1 MGVKVGVL
9 LGGLSAEREVSLR
22 SGEAVYK
29 ALVKKGYQAV
39 KIDAREN
46 TALEIKNQNIDMAF
60 IALHGNYG
68 EDGTVQGLLELMGI
82 PYTGSGVRASAICI
96 DKVTTKKLICHE
108 GLPTPRFTVL
118 SRKEYCIDKIACVEA
133 LLGQIPPPLVVKAAT
148 QGSSIGISFVTR
160 AEEIE
165 PALDEAFKYCN
176 HALIEEFVNG
186 IEITSSI
193 LGNDEPV
200 ALPLIEI
207 VTKTGVYD
215 YETKYT
221 AGMSDHITP
230 PRIPAELQE
239 RIKTLALETFASL
252 ECRGMARVDFIVGSK
267 NDLYI
272 LEVNTIPGMTEL
284 SLYPDAARAAG
295 IEFPELVDQLVKF
308 ALEK

>member
-9 LGGLSAEREVSLR
+9 LGGLSAEREVSLK

-29 ALVKKGYQAV
+29 ALIKKGYQAV

-46 TALEIKNQNIDMAF
+46 TAMDIKSQNIDIAF

-82 PYTGSGVRASAICI
+82 SYTGSGIRASAICI
-96 DKVTTKKLICHE
+96 DKVTTKKLLCHE

-118 SRKEYCIDKIACVEA
+118 SRKDYCKDKAACVDA
-133 LLGQIPPPLVVKAAT
+133 ILVKIPPPLVVKAAT
-148 QGSSIGISFVTR
+148 QGSSIGISFVTS

-165 PALDEAFKYCN
+165 PALDEAFT
-176 HALIEEFVNG
+176 HSSRALIEEFVNG
-186 IEITSSI
+186 IEITASI
-193 LGNDEPV
+193 LGNEHPV

-207 VTKTGVYD
+207 ATKTGKYD
-215 YETKYT
+215 YEAKYT
-221 AGMSDHITP
+221 AGMSDHIMP

-239 RIKTLALETFASL
+239 SIKTLALKAFTSL
-252 ECRGMARVDFIVGSK
+252 ECRGMARVDFIVGTK
-267 NDLYI
+267 NELYI

-295 IEFPELVDQLVKF
+295 IELPELVDKLVKF
-308 ALEK
+308 SLEK